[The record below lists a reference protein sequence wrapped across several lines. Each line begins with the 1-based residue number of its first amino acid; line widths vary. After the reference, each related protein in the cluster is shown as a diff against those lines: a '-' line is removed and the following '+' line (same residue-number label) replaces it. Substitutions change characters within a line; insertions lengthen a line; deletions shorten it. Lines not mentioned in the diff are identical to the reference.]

1 MAALIEAIERST
13 PSTIDTHPPHTKTH
27 AAWTPEIKLEDR
39 CPECRVSNTVT
50 EYTDGDVVCGEC
62 GLVLGDRIVDTRSE
76 WRTFSSDDTS
86 GVDPCRVGAGIN
98 PLLHGEQLTTIIAYK
113 RPSRAIMTTSAA
125 ARGGANGR
133 ALQRAQ
139 ARATENKADQ
149 SLFAVYE
156 RISAFCASMSIQN
169 VVVETA
175 KVLFKQLDDAR
186 VVRGKPVDI
195 VVAGCIFLAC
205 RQCGVPRTFREVF
218 AMTSVPKKD
227 IGRVY
232 KIIERFFNKQ
242 GMAAMGA
249 EESGAGDGGYRVTE
263 TTKPYELIHRY
274 CSALKIDQ
282 RCTSVSAA
290 LAARIAELGSVTGR
304 SPISGAA
311 ACIYMV
317 SHLLGTPRTMKEI
330 SEVAGVSTPTI
341 RIAYK
346 HLYNDREKLIYPK
359 WLEEVKGDVKKLPR
373 A

>member
-86 GVDPCRVGAGIN
+86 GVDPSRVGAGIN
-98 PLLHGEQLTTIIAYK
+98 PLLHGEQLTTTIAYK
-113 RPSRAIMTTSAA
+113 RPSRTTMTTNAA
-125 ARGGANGR
+125 ASGGANGR

-149 SLFAVYE
+149 SLIAVYE
-156 RISAFCASMSIQN
+156 RIGAFCASMSIQN

-175 KVLFKQLDDAR
+175 KVLFKQLDDAK
-186 VVRGKPVDI
+186 VIRGKPEDI

-274 CSALKIDQ
+274 CSALKMYISFGGPSSEN
-282 RCTSVSAA
+282 CGVG
-290 LAARIAELGSVTGR
+290 ECNWEVT
-304 SPISGAA
+304 
-311 ACIYMV
+311 
-317 SHLLGTPRTMKEI
+317 
-330 SEVAGVSTPTI
+330 
-341 RIAYK
+341 
-346 HLYNDREKLIYPK
+346 D
-359 WLEEVKGDVKKLPR
+359 
-373 A
+373 